1 MAMTDPPLVTSP
13 RSTVL
18 GTAPRRVL
26 GSAGMAIVESMLELV
41 GKTPMVRLRR
51 IAGAAAGIADV
62 LVKLEGQNPAGS
74 VKDRACLAM
83 IEAAERDG
91 TLGKGDTIVEATSGN
106 TGIGLALVAAVKGYR
121 LILCMPDDA
130 SHERRVLLTHYG
142 AEVVLTP
149 GRKLMKGAVDR
160 AREIVA
166 QNPRCFMP
174 QQFDNPANPSTHR
187 TGTAEE
193 ILEDTGGVLD
203 AFVAGVGTGGTIS
216 GVGGRLKQAVKGV
229 RIIAIEPASSPVL
242 GGGSPSM
249 HSIQGIGAGFVP
261 AVLDR
266 AVIDEVLACE
276 DRIAFEMAGRL
287 AREEGISAGMSGG
300 AAVWGAVEL
309 ARRLGAGK
317 RVVTIIPDTWDRYT
331 SVGNPGHVDFII

>member
-1 MAMTDPPLVTSP
+1 V
-13 RSTVL
+13 
-18 GTAPRRVL
+18 
-26 GSAGMAIVESMLELV
+26 AIAESMLELV

-51 IAGAAAGIADV
+51 LAGAAAGIADV
-62 LVKLEGQNPAGS
+62 VVKLEGSNPAGS

-83 IEAAERDG
+83 IEAAEQDG
-91 TLGKGDTIVEATSGN
+91 RLRAGDTIVEATSGN

-130 SHERRVLLTHYG
+130 SVERRTLLAHYG

-174 QQFDNPANPSTHR
+174 QQFDNPANPDAHR
-187 TGTAEE
+187 LTTAQE
-193 ILEDTGGVLD
+193 ILDDTRGVLD
-203 AFVAGVGTGGTIS
+203 AFVAGVGTGGTIT
-216 GVGGRLKQAVKGV
+216 GVGLRLKQEVPGV
-229 RIIAIEPASSPVL
+229 RIVAIEPAGSPVL
-242 GGGSPSM
+242 GGGSAAM
-249 HSIQGIGAGFVP
+249 HTIQGIGAGFVP

-276 DRIAFEMAGRL
+276 DRAAFEMAGRL
-287 AREEGISAGMSGG
+287 ARAEGITAGMSGG

-309 ARRLGAGK
+309 ARRLGVGK
-317 RVVTIIPDTWDRYT
+317 RVVAIIADTWDRYI
-331 SVGNPGHVDFII
+331 SVGKPGHVDFII